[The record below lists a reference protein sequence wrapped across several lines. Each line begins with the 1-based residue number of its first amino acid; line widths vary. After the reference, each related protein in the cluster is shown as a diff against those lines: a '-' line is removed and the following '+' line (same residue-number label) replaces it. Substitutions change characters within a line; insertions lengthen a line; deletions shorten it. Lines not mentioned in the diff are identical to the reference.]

1 MSVLWSDVRLAVRGL
16 MKAPGFSVAAIAA
29 LALGIGPNTAI
40 FSVVYAT
47 LLAPL
52 PYAEPDQLVMVWSKT
67 PAGVRN
73 NVSSGDALAWKEAA
87 TSFQYLEPFTSRAFN
102 LATSDEPMRVRA
114 RLVTPDGHRMLG
126 EGVAL
131 GRDFLPDDDDPGK
144 NQVVLLS
151 NRLWRERYGADAGI
165 IGRDIRMDGRP
176 YTVIGVL
183 PAGSSDRLPADLWIP
198 LTFEPDEVNHTSRT
212 LLVKGRLKPG
222 VSIEQA
228 QHEMSSIAAE
238 LAGRVP
244 SSNKGWGVSVEPLQN
259 NFLPAATR
267 TTLWLLLAAVGFVV
281 AIACVNVA
289 NLLLAR
295 GTVQEREMAIRASL
309 GASRGRIIR
318 QVITTSL
325 VLATAGG
332 MLGILSGA
340 WLLQGLLVLFPRGTL
355 PAEADPRLSVPVLLF
370 ALLTSTA
377 CALVFGSAPA
387 WQASRVDINETLRH
401 SGRTSVGTGRR
412 RLRQGLVLAEL
423 ALAVTSLAGAGL
435 AIHSFWNRT
444 QVDLGVQTEHIL
456 TFSLPVTEEQLT
468 SRERI
473 ASFYRLLLE
482 RLRTVPGVTHA
493 SLSMPTPILG
503 LPFGMTFHLAGTPP
517 CAPSCPDAAVRIV
530 TPAFFDTFGGSIVRG
545 RGFTDD
551 DKSGGVRVAMVSQ
564 QFADQY
570 LRGVD
575 PLRQRIELNEFGA
588 GRPMRSPVVEW
599 QVVGVFRTINNTQQI
614 GDVSRPEVIL
624 PFWQSPLLDAG
635 VAVRTA
641 GNPEAV
647 RKNVAAAVRSIDPD
661 LPLVNVRTM
670 TEIVRERFASD
681 RRNIALYGG
690 LAAVALLL
698 AALGVYGVMAFSVAQ
713 RTPEIGLRIALG
725 AEQGDVRGG
734 ILREGLTLAACGLA
748 LGAVGAYALGRAMQS
763 TLFGI
768 GTINVPVL
776 LGVSAVLLASALLA
790 CYVPARRA
798 SAVDPVIAL
807 RQGSQ

>member
-1 MSVLWSDVRLAVRGL
+1 MSVLWSDVRLALRQM
-16 MKAPGFSVAAIAA
+16 MKAPGFSLAAVAA
-29 LALGIGPNTAI
+29 LALGIGPTTAI

-73 NVSSGDALAWKEAA
+73 PVSAGDALAWKEAA
-87 TSFQYLEPFTSRAFN
+87 TSFQYLEPFTSRSLN
-102 LATSDEPMRVRA
+102 LATSDEPLRVRV
-114 RLVTPDGHRMLG
+114 RLVTPDGHRLLG

-131 GRDFLPDDDDPGK
+131 GRDFLPEDDDPGR

-151 NRLWRERYGADAGI
+151 SRLWRQRYGADPGI

-176 YTVIGVL
+176 HTVVGVL
-183 PAGSSDRLPADLWIP
+183 PAGASDRLPADLWMP
-198 LTFEPDEVNHTSRT
+198 LTFEPDQVNHTPRT
-212 LLVKGRLKPG
+212 LLVMGRLKAG
-222 VSIEQA
+222 VGIEQA
-228 QHEMSSIAAE
+228 QHEMTSIAGE
-238 LAGRVP
+238 LERRVP
-244 SSNKGWGVSVEPLQN
+244 TSNKGWSVSVEPLQN
-259 NFLPAATR
+259 NFLSAGAR
-267 TTLWLLLAAVGFVV
+267 TSLWLLLAAVGFVV

-325 VLATAGG
+325 VLAAAGG

-370 ALLTSTA
+370 ALLTTTA

-387 WQASRVDINETLRH
+387 WQASRVDINQTLRR
-401 SGRTSVGTGRR
+401 SGRTSPGGGRR
-412 RLRQGLVLAEL
+412 RLRQGLVIAEL

-435 AIHSFWNRT
+435 AMHSFWNRT
-444 QVDLGVQTEHIL
+444 QVDLGVRTEHTL
-456 TFSLPVTEEQLT
+456 TFSLPVTREQLNT
-468 SRERI
+468 RERI
-473 ASFYRLLLE
+473 ESFYRQLLE
-482 RLRTVPGVTHA
+482 RLRAVPGVTHA
-493 SLSMPTPILG
+493 SISTPVPLQG
-503 LPFGMTFHLAGTPP
+503 TPFGMPFHLAGTPA
-517 CAPSCPDAAVRIV
+517 CTPSCPDAAVRIV
-530 TPAFFDTFGGSIVRG
+530 TPGFFETFGGAIVRG
-545 RGFTDD
+545 RGFTDTD
-551 DKSGGVRVAMVSQ
+551 GSGAVRVALVSQ

-570 LRGVD
+570 LRDAD
-575 PLRQRIELNEFGA
+575 PLRQRIELNELGGYGPTEGA
-588 GRPMRSPVVEW
+588 LVDW
-599 QVVGVFRTINNTQQI
+599 QVVGVFRTINNSQEL
-614 GDVSRPEVIL
+614 GDVSRPEVML
-624 PFWQSPLLDAG
+624 PFWQVPVLDGG

-641 GNPEAV
+641 GNPETV
-647 RKNVAAAVRSIDPD
+647 RTEVSAAVRSIDPD

-681 RRNIALYGG
+681 RRNVALYGG
-690 LAAVALLL
+690 LATVALLL
-698 AALGVYGVMAFSVAQ
+698 ATLGVYGVTAFGVAQ

-725 AEQGDVRGG
+725 AERRHVRGG
-734 ILREGLTLAACGLA
+734 ILREGLTLAAGGLA

-768 GTINVPVL
+768 GTINVTVL
-776 LGVSAVLLASALLA
+776 LGVSTVLLASALLA

-798 SAVDPVIAL
+798 SAVDPMVAL
-807 RQGSQ
+807 RQE